1 MGLPAIEG
9 YYVTHSFNNN
19 TGDTMTFVPHK
30 DSDRSELKAN
40 FIDGP
45 SERQFVTKMESE
57 NVEGA

>member
-1 MGLPAIEG
+1 MGLPAMEG
-9 YYVTHSFNNN
+9 YYVTHSFSDN
-19 TGDTMTFVPHK
+19 GDTMSFVPHK

-45 SERQFVTKMESE
+45 SDRQFVTKMESE